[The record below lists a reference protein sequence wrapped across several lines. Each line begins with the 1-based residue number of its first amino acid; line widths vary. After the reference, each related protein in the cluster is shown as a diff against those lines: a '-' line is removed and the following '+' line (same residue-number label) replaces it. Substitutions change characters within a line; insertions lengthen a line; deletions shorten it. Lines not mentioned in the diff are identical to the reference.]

1 MARRIA
7 IALLVG
13 LLLVMAPGSLSKK
26 AKRGK
31 KGSKKGGKKSSGAG
45 VPKKSKSSTAA
56 AADGAATAAE
66 GESYGHGDTIFS
78 MPHSSLSEKEELIL
92 GTHGAQDLF
101 VSKKCKTC
109 RKVVEFL
116 KSELDDSALRG
127 RKEVDNFMSTVCVDM
142 AEWHGP
148 EMVTFCETFIAAP
161 QYIDNMAKMLVANPR
176 VGGWVGVVVVLC

>member
-1 MARRIA
+1 MARTVA

-13 LLLVMAPGSLSKK
+13 LLLIMAPGSLSKK

-31 KGSKKGGKKSSGAG
+31 KGSEKGGKKSSGAG
-45 VPKKSKSSTAA
+45 VQKKSKSKSKSSTQAA
-56 AADGAATAAE
+56 ASSA
-66 GESYGHGDTIFS
+66 ESYGPGDTVFS

-161 QYIDNMAKMLVANPR
+161 QYIDNIAKMLVANPR
-176 VGGWVGVVVVLC
+176 VGVLWCVELL